1 MRHSSDEPT
10 EKNRIMAEAE
20 ELITDAARHATIFA
34 RALWR
39 RHRQPGNNPALALA
53 DITQR
58 LHLLIVAAFGSA
70 PPIRTAQ
77 APAPLTLLQRVANRH
92 NGPFCEQALPATD
105 GRAIWLPRELPV
117 ADPALALDRYR
128 VLALQQGMRLTRGGM
143 LLAGVPAASLMADL
157 FLLLEAAAA
166 DLALVRLLPGMKAPL
181 DGLRRAALAQR
192 PPLQAFPPSRRPLEA
207 LVRDILGTNCDR
219 SPPGLLLA
227 QSAAGTLAQARELAC
242 KPSMD
247 VQRARKGGFL
257 FKDLWTGD
265 FRAGGAER
273 AALQGAAQADND
285 RNNAKRP
292 RSARLVRRPKVR
304 APVADE
310 DDERQGAWMVQTAQ
324 PQEHAEDPIGM
335 QRHTD
340 RDEKTAAEEFA
351 DSLSELPEA
360 RLVSTP
366 GRPKEVLLSDDAPD
380 TGRGKNFQAA
390 TSGGGRLAYPEWDC
404 RIGAYREPGATVHL
418 LPAQPGPQQW
428 VTATLHQHQAMLQI
442 IRRRFEMLHA
452 HRLRLRKQFDGEEI
466 DLDATIDGYADF
478 RAGQPMPQALYQTAR
493 PARRDMALSL
503 LIDVSGSTDG
513 WISAHRRIIDVE
525 REALLLVSI
534 ALDGMAQPYSI
545 LAFSGEGADNVIL
558 RTIKEFDEAYG
569 NEVARRIAGVEPE
582 HYTRAGAAIRHATA
596 SLMRQSAHHRLLLLL
611 SDGKPND
618 IDQYDGRYGLED
630 MRQAVIEAQLQ
641 GISLFCL
648 TIDRHA
654 AAYLPQVFGA
664 RHYALLPK
672 PQLLPTVLLD
682 WMKRLLTV

>member
-1 MRHSSDEPT
+1 
-10 EKNRIMAEAE
+10 MAEAE
-20 ELITDAARHATIFA
+20 ELITDAARHATIFV

-39 RHRQPGNNPALALA
+39 RHRPPGNNPALALA

-58 LHLLIVAAFGSA
+58 LHLLIIAAFGSA

-77 APAPLTLLQRVANRH
+77 APAPLTLLQRLANRH
-92 NGPFCEQALPATD
+92 SGPCCEQAVPATD

-128 VLALQQGMRLTRGGM
+128 VLALQQGMRLTRGGL
-143 LLAGVPAASLMADL
+143 LLAGVPAASLTADL

-207 LVRDILGTNCDR
+207 LVRDILGTSCDR
-219 SPPGLLLA
+219 PPSSLLLA
-227 QSAAGTLAQARELAC
+227 QSASGILAQAHALAC
-242 KPSMD
+242 KLSIGA
-247 VQRARKGGFL
+247 QRAPKGGFL

-265 FRAGGAER
+265 FRTGSAER
-273 AALQGAAQADND
+273 AAMRDMAQAGNGSDNA
-285 RNNAKRP
+285 RPP
-292 RSARLVRRPKVR
+292 RSARLARRPKVR
-304 APVADE
+304 EPVAE
-310 DDERQGAWMVQTAQ
+310 EENERQGAWMVQTAQ

-335 QRHTD
+335 QRPTD

-366 GRPKEVLLSDDAPD
+366 GRPKEILLSDDAPE
-380 TGRGKNFQAA
+380 TGRGKNFQVALA
-390 TSGGGRLAYPEWDC
+390 SSGCLAYPEWDY
-404 RIGAYREPGATVHL
+404 RIAAYREPGATVRL

-428 VTATLHQHQAMLQI
+428 VAATLQQHQAMLQI

-478 RAGQPMPQALYQTAR
+478 RAGQPMPQALYQRSR

-558 RTIKEFDEAYG
+558 RTIKEFDEMYG
-569 NEVARRIAGVEPE
+569 DEVARRIAGLEPE

-596 SLMRQSAHHRLLLLL
+596 KLMRQSAHHRLLLLL

-641 GISLFCL
+641 GVSLFCL

-664 RHYALLPK
+664 RHYALLPR